1 MPTSH
6 VDLIPTLLG
15 LAGIDL
21 EQAVA
26 GVSAHHEEVHTLPG
40 RDLSGVVTGKVD
52 AASVTTPVYF
62 MTEDNPSK
70 GLTQVNILS
79 GAAFE
84 PFSGASNIES
94 VVATLPTGPD
104 GADELWKLNHYY
116 ERLDEWNADHGIA
129 AEPLRGPCGGAP
141 VRVAQPEHRPRGAS
155 QPGRRRLGEPQPA
168 AVGPG
173 TTSATRSG
181 DFPRTATP
189 GLSRRAGRFQTA
201 ASSSDMVK
209 RDRSVMPSAPDDV
222 GPSALPVDD
231 ADARARPPRP
241 RTEGPGPTGPPGPRW

>member
-1 MPTSH
+1 MALMIDELSG
-6 VDLIPTLLG
+6 VAQNGGSGDVVFVVGRQAVERLEVAEELAGVSADGLG

-21 EQAVA
+21 ERAVA

-94 VVATLPTGPD
+94 VVATLPSGPD

-116 ERLDEWNADHGIA
+116 ERLDEFDQAHGLPTNPFAAPPAEAAWELHNLSADP
-129 AEPLRGPCGGAP
+129 EERRN
-141 VRVAQPEHRPRGAS
+141 RV
-155 QPGRRRLGEPQPA
+155 
-168 AVGPG
+168 
-173 TTSATRSG
+173 
-181 DFPRTATP
+181 
-189 GLSRRAGRFQTA
+189 
-201 ASSSDMVK
+201 K
-209 RDRSVMPSAPDDV
+209 
-222 GPSALPVDD
+222 DD
-231 ADARARPPRP
+231 ADVLRDLQGVLDAQRERKRRVPRMRNP
-241 RTEGPGPTGPPGPRW
+241 SA

>member
-1 MPTSH
+1 M
-6 VDLIPTLLG
+6 
-15 LAGIDL
+15 
-21 EQAVA
+21 
-26 GVSAHHEEVHTLPG
+26 HTLPG

-94 VVATLPTGPD
+94 VVATLPSGPD

-129 AEPLRGPCGGAP
+129 PNPFAAPAAEPLFEMHNLSTD
-141 VRVAQPEHRPRGAS
+141 PEERHNRAAEDSENLSRLQS
-155 QPGRRRLGEPQPA
+155 VLEQQRDEKRRLPA
-168 AVGPG
+168 H
-173 TTSATRSG
+173 RN
-181 DFPRTATP
+181 
-189 GLSRRAGRFQTA
+189 
-201 ASSSDMVK
+201 
-209 RDRSVMPSAPDDV
+209 
-222 GPSALPVDD
+222 
-231 ADARARPPRP
+231 PPA
-241 RTEGPGPTGPPGPRW
+241 